1 MSKALIFSDLHIHG
15 HKDRTE
21 RLKDCLEVLEW
32 VFATADKCDCEYIF
46 FLGDLFHERS
56 KIDVMNY
63 LHTFEIFMK
72 HMLDDAS
79 HREMYLLVGNH
90 DMYHKERWD
99 VNSVKPLSAIPRISV
114 IQSPV
119 SLNLGGRKIDW
130 LPHTENPIEALNEF
144 KKNGAGDILFGHMA
158 VSGALTNTFYGVRSD
173 VIVEYDNDM
182 VTVDASLFD
191 SWDMTMLGH
200 YHGAQ
205 KLSAKAEYIGSP
217 LQLTFGEAFQEKH
230 IVLLDLKTMEKEYIV
245 NDFSPKHL
253 IVTEQDVEN
262 EAYNL
267 SGQFVRIAVE
277 NMGKKDLIDLQRK
290 IARESK
296 PLTIDLK
303 QVDKKI
309 GEQDATVIEEA
320 KSILTDTK
328 QMLEQYIKDKGVPDG
343 LDAKLLLSAGEECL
357 VEIISE

>member
-1 MSKALIFSDLHIHG
+1 MSKSLIFSDIHIHG

-32 VFATADKCDCEYIF
+32 VFKTAADRDCKYIF

-63 LHTFEIFMK
+63 LHTFEVFIK
-72 HMLDDAS
+72 HMLEDAS
-79 HREMYLLVGNH
+79 DREMFLLVGNH

-99 VNSVKPLSAIPRISV
+99 VNSVKPLSAIPRITVVQNPTSMT
-114 IQSPV
+114 
-119 SLNLGGRKIDW
+119 LGGRKIDW
-130 LPHTENPIEALNEF
+130 LPHAENPLESLNEF
-144 KKNGAGDILFGHMA
+144 KKKGVGDILFGHMA

-182 VTVDASLFD
+182 VQVDANLFD
-191 SWDMTMLGH
+191 PWKMTMLGH

-205 KLSAKAEYIGSP
+205 KISQKAEYVGSP

-230 IVLLDLKTMEKEYIV
+230 IIILDLETMEKEYIV
-245 NDFSPKHL
+245 NNFSPKHL
-253 IVTEQDVEN
+253 IVSEQDVEN

-267 SGQFVRIAVE
+267 NGQFVRIAVE

-290 IARESK
+290 IAKESK
-296 PLTIDLK
+296 PLTVDLK

-309 GEQDATVIEEA
+309 GEQDATLVEEA
-320 KSILTDTK
+320 KAVLTDIK
-328 QMLEQYIKDKGVPDG
+328 QMLKQYIKDKGVPDG
-343 LDAKLLLSAGEECL
+343 LNENDLFSAGEECL
-357 VEIISE
+357 VDEIPS